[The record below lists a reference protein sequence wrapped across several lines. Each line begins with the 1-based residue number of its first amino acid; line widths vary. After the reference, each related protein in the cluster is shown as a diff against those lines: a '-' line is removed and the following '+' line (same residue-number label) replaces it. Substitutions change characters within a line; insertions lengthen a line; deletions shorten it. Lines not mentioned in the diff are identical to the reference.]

1 MLNRESEINRKLE
14 AKRLFLYVAFAF
26 LFAWILMFAFILTG
40 HQWNGENPR
49 LEAFLGLGMMA
60 PFLAHLLTRWITKE
74 GFRFTGKGSMMLGIS
89 FKDKKW
95 KYFMIAMLLPWL
107 YFELGYGITI
117 LALPEAFDP
126 EYYKVFEIDK
136 KVILI
141 MPIAG
146 IISSTIASFAA
157 FGEEGG
163 WRGYM
168 MPKLIELVG
177 IRKAVF
183 IGGIIW
189 GLWHAPLTCVGH
201 NFGTDYP
208 GFPYLGILI
217 MCIDCTFMGITLTYV
232 MVKSGSIW
240 PAAIMHA
247 VNNVNPSILKF
258 YFNAEKADAL
268 MPNPIL
274 GWVFLLIPNI
284 IIGMI
289 CLVLLCRKDKIL
301 SFPIF
306 RPSE

>member
-1 MLNRESEINRKLE
+1 MSREPEINRKLE
-14 AKRLFLYVAFAF
+14 TKRLFIYVALSFI
-26 LFAWILMFAFILTG
+26 LTWIIFFAFILTG
-40 HQWNGENPR
+40 HKWDGENQR
-49 LEAFLGLGMMA
+49 LEAFVGLGMLI
-60 PFLAHLLTRWITKE
+60 PVIAHVLTRWITKE
-74 GFRFTGKGSMMLGIS
+74 GFALTGKGSMMLGIS

-95 KYFMIAMLLPWL
+95 IYFMIAMLLPWL
-107 YFELGYGITI
+107 YFELGHAISI

-126 EYYKVFEIDK
+126 EYYKTFEIDK
-136 KVILI
+136 KVVFI

-146 IISSTIASFAA
+146 IISGTIASFAA

-168 MPKLIELVG
+168 MPKLMELVG
-177 IRKAVF
+177 TKKAVF

-217 MCIDCTFMGITLTYV
+217 MCIDCIFMGMMLTYV
-232 MVKSGSIW
+232 SVKSGSIW

-247 VNNVNPSILKF
+247 VNNANPSILKF
-258 YFNAEKADAL
+258 FFDTEKANAL
-268 MPNPIL
+268 MPSPIL

-284 IIGMI
+284 MLGMI
-289 CLVLLCRKDKIL
+289 CLVLLCREN
-301 SFPIF
+301 PA
-306 RPSE
+306 

>member
-1 MLNRESEINRKLE
+1 LSREPEINRKLE
-14 AKRLFLYVAFAF
+14 TKRLFIYVALSFI
-26 LFAWILMFAFILTG
+26 LTWIIFFAFILTG
-40 HQWNGENPR
+40 HKWDGENQR
-49 LEAFLGLGMMA
+49 LEAFVGLGMLI
-60 PFLAHLLTRWITKE
+60 PVIAHVLTRWITKE
-74 GFRFTGKGSMMLGIS
+74 GFALTGKGSMMLGIS

-95 KYFMIAMLLPWL
+95 IYFMIAMLLPWL
-107 YFELGYGITI
+107 YFELGHAISI

-126 EYYKVFEIDK
+126 EYYKTFEIDK
-136 KVILI
+136 KVVFI

-146 IISSTIASFAA
+146 IISGTIASFAA

-168 MPKLIELVG
+168 MPKLMELVG
-177 IRKAVF
+177 TKKAVF

-217 MCIDCTFMGITLTYV
+217 MCIDCIFMGMMLTYV
-232 MVKSGSIW
+232 SVKSGSIW

-247 VNNVNPSILKF
+247 VNNANPSILKF
-258 YFNAEKADAL
+258 FFDTEKANAL
-268 MPNPIL
+268 MPSPIL

-284 IIGMI
+284 MLGMI
-289 CLVLLCRKDKIL
+289 CLVLLCREN
-301 SFPIF
+301 PA
-306 RPSE
+306 

>member
-1 MLNRESEINRKLE
+1 MSREPEINRKLE
-14 AKRLFLYVAFAF
+14 TKRLFIYVVLSFI
-26 LFAWILMFAFILTG
+26 LTWIIFFAFILTG
-40 HQWNGENPR
+40 HKWDGENQR
-49 LEAFLGLGMMA
+49 LEAFVGLGMLI
-60 PFLAHLLTRWITKE
+60 PVIAHVLTRWITKE
-74 GFRFTGKGSMMLGIS
+74 GFALTGKGSMMLGIS

-95 KYFMIAMLLPWL
+95 IYFMIAMLLPWL
-107 YFELGYGITI
+107 YFELGHAISI

-126 EYYKVFEIDK
+126 EYYKTFEIDK
-136 KVILI
+136 KVVFI

-146 IISSTIASFAA
+146 IISGTIASFAA

-168 MPKLIELVG
+168 MPKLMELVG
-177 IRKAVF
+177 TKKAVF

-217 MCIDCTFMGITLTYV
+217 MCIDCIFMGMMLTYV
-232 MVKSGSIW
+232 SVKSGSIW

-247 VNNVNPSILKF
+247 VNNANPSILKF
-258 YFNAEKADAL
+258 FFDTEKANAL
-268 MPNPIL
+268 MPSPIL

-284 IIGMI
+284 MLGVI
-289 CLVLLCRKDKIL
+289 CLVLLCREN
-301 SFPIF
+301 PA
-306 RPSE
+306 